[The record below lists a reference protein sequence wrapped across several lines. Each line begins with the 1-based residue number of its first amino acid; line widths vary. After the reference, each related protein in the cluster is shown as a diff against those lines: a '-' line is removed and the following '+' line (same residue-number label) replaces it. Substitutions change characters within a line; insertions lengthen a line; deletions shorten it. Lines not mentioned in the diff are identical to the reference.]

1 MNAPL
6 RKVAISVLVLFT
18 LLILNANYIQVIR
31 SSDLRNDPGNTRVL
45 AEEYDRE
52 RGSIVVDGDLV
63 AQSVPTDDTLTYL
76 RTYPQAELYS
86 TVTGAYSLVY
96 GNTGIER
103 AENDILS
110 GSDARLTFRRIADL
124 FTGRDPSGG
133 NVELTLDPAAQQAAV
148 QGLGDVD
155 GAVVALDPATGAVLA
170 MASTPTYDPA
180 QLSSHDPQAI
190 RDYSATLDLM
200 DPDPRVN
207 TTIAERHSPG
217 SVFKLITAAAALEDG
232 YSADT
237 VIPAPDTYTA
247 SDTSRPLINYN
258 GESCSPTGEQTLIDA
273 LTISCNTAFAQ
284 LGVELGE
291 DRIRAAAEAF
301 GLDQG
306 GFEMPLQVA
315 ESTVGDIDGNAQLAN
330 TSIGQQNVQIT
341 PLQGAMIAAAI
352 ANDGDLMTPYL
363 VDQVQ
368 APDLTVI
375 DQTEPE
381 VMSEPVS
388 ADTAQQLQQMM
399 VSVVE
404 NGTGRRAQIDG
415 VTVGGKTGTAQT
427 TAGGDDNQ
435 WFVGFAGPDG
445 DPQIA
450 VAVFIEGGQG
460 TGGDLSAPIAQ
471 QVMSAYLAAQGAN

>member
-31 SSDLRNDPGNTRVL
+31 SSELRDNPRNTRIL

-52 RGSIVVDGDLV
+52 RGSIVVAGNLV
-63 AQSVPTDDTLTYL
+63 AESVETDDTLTYL
-76 RTYPQAELYS
+76 RQYPQSDLYS

-96 GNTGIER
+96 GNTGLER
-103 AENDILS
+103 AENEILS
-110 GSDARLTFRRIADL
+110 GSDARLTFRRLADL
-124 FTGRDPSGG
+124 FTGRDPAGG
-133 NVELTLDPAAQQAAV
+133 NIELTLDPAAQQAAV
-148 QGLGDVD
+148 TGLGGVD
-155 GAVVALDPATGAVLA
+155 GAVVALDPETGAVLA
-170 MASTPTYDPA
+170 MVSSPGYDPA
-180 QLSSHDPQAI
+180 QLSSHDPEAI
-190 RDYSATLDLM
+190 REYSAGLDLL

-207 TTIAERHSPG
+207 TTIAERYSPG
-217 SVFKLITAAAALEDG
+217 SVFKLITSAAALEDG
-232 YSADT
+232 Y
-237 VIPAPDTYTA
+237 APDTVVPAPQQYTLPG
-247 SDTSRPLINYN
+247 TSRPLNN
-258 GESCSPTGEQTLIDA
+258 FGGEACSGSGEQPLIDA

-291 DRIRAAAEAF
+291 DRIRETAEAF
-301 GLDQG
+301 GLDTG
-306 GFEMPLQVA
+306 GFEMPLAVA
-315 ESTVGDIDGNAQLAN
+315 ESTVGDIEGDAQLAVA
-330 TSIGQQNVQIT
+330 SIGQQNVQIT

-352 ANDGDLMTPYL
+352 ANDGDLMQPYL

-381 VMSEPVS
+381 VRSEAVS
-388 ADTAQQLQQMM
+388 SDVAGQLQEMM

-404 NGTGRRAQIDG
+404 NGSGRRAQIDG

-427 TAGGDDNQ
+427 TADGDDNQ
-435 WFVGFAGPDG
+435 WFVGFAGPDE

-450 VAVFIEGGQG
+450 VAVFVQGGQG
-460 TGGDLSAPIAQ
+460 TGGDLSAPVAQ
-471 QVMSAYLAAQGAN
+471 QVMSAYLAGQGGN

>member
-31 SSDLRNDPGNTRVL
+31 SSQLRDDPGNTRVL

-52 RGSIVVDGDLV
+52 RGSIVVDGNFV
-63 AQSVPTDDTLTYL
+63 AQSVPTGDTLTYL
-76 RTYPQAELYS
+76 RQYPQSELYS
-86 TVTGAYSLVY
+86 TVTGYYSLVY

-103 AENDILS
+103 AENEILS

-124 FTGRDPSGG
+124 FTGRDPAGG

-148 QGLGDVD
+148 QGLGDVV

-170 MASTPTYDPA
+170 MASTPTYDPG
-180 QLSSHDPQAI
+180 QLSTHDPEAI
-190 RDYSATLDLM
+190 RAYAATLDAM

-207 TTIAERHSPG
+207 TTIAARHSPG
-217 SVFKLITAAAALEDG
+217 SVFKLIVSAAALSDG
-232 YSADT
+232 YTPDT
-237 VIPAPDTYTA
+237 LVPAPDSYTA
-247 SDTSRPLINYN
+247 SDSSRPLYN
-258 GESCSPTGEQTLIDA
+258 FGRESCSPTGEQSLIDA
-273 LTISCNTAFAQ
+273 LTISCNTAFAG
-284 LGVELGE
+284 LGVELGA
-291 DRIRAAAEAF
+291 DRIRAEAGAF

-306 GFEMPLQVA
+306 GFDMPLAVA
-315 ESTVGDIDGNAQLAN
+315 ESTVGSIDGNAQLAN
-330 TSIGQQNVQIT
+330 ASIGQQNVQIT

-352 ANDGDLMTPYL
+352 ANDGDLMKPYL
-363 VDQVQ
+363 VEQVQ

-381 VMSEPVS
+381 LKSQPVS
-388 ADTAQQLQQMM
+388 ADVARQLQQMM

-404 NGTGRRAQIDG
+404 KGSGRKAQIDG

-427 TAGGDDNQ
+427 TEGGDENQ

-450 VAVFIEGGQG
+450 VAVFIQGGQG
-460 TGGDLSAPIAQ
+460 TGGDLSAPIAGE
-471 QVMSAYLAAQGAN
+471 VMSAYLTAAGGN